1 MQAKEVFLLLSANTK
16 VESNGLVLGIVSI
29 ILLIFVLR
37 TKYSRMVVQVVYCT
51 KAPASAH

>member
-1 MQAKEVFLLLSANTK
+1 MLLANTK

-37 TKYSRMVVQVVYCT
+37 TKYSHMVVQVVYCT